1 MHPPRQAA
9 PRSPAPGLSL
19 ARGLLLRFGFGP
31 LPAFPL
37 HDEKQPSRMFGMPG
51 PPLVPRYLWQVAGK
65 LLYHNLRTPGVSPTD
80 PSGDA
85 RRQRNMELRQAA
97 HGQD

>member
-1 MHPPRQAA
+1 
-9 PRSPAPGLSL
+9 
-19 ARGLLLRFGFGP
+19 
-31 LPAFPL
+31 
-37 HDEKQPSRMFGMPG
+37 MFGMPG